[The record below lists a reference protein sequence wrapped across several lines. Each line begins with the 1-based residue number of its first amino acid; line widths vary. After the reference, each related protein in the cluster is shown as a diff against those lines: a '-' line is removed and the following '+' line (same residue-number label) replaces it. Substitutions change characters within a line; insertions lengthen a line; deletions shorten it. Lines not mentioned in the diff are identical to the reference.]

1 MLSTIADILK
11 DEFCYVYCNTC
22 KYHNTED
29 DVCEDCHRKYMYWE
43 ISEEESMR
51 IATKIISA
59 LEDM

>member
-11 DEFCYVYCNTC
+11 DELCYVYCNTC
-22 KYHNTED
+22 KHHNMED
-29 DVCEDCHRKYMYWE
+29 DECEYCHRKYMSWG
-43 ISEEESMR
+43 ISEGESMR

>member
-11 DEFCYVYCNTC
+11 DELCYVYCNTC
-22 KYHNTED
+22 KHNIED
-29 DVCEDCHRKYMYWE
+29 DECEYCHRKYMYWG
-43 ISEEESMR
+43 ISESESMR